1 MNRLN
6 LLPLNL
12 IRTALFCGLISAPNV
27 MAHTDHQPTNKNY
40 DAALAKKLGADERGM
55 RGFVHVVLKT
65 GPNDAKITD
74 KAERKRLF
82 AGHFAN
88 MARLAKAGKLLVS
101 GPFFEGKPMRGL
113 LIFNVATL
121 KEAESLIKTDP
132 TVEAGIFVY
141 EMTKLY
147 GPAGLVQMNEIQ
159 GKLRKDK

>member
-1 MNRLN
+1 MNRFN

-12 IRTALFCGLISAPNV
+12 LPATLICLMATTNV
-27 MAHTDHQPTNKNY
+27 FAHTDHQPTNKHY
-40 DAALAKKLGADERGM
+40 AAALAKKLGADERGM

-65 GPNDAKITD
+65 GPNDEKITD
-74 KAERKRLF
+74 KAERQRLF
-82 AGHFAN
+82 TGHFAN

-121 KEAESLIKTDP
+121 EEAQALIKTDP

-147 GPAGLVQMNEIQ
+147 GPAGLMQVNEIQ
-159 GKLRKDK
+159 KKLRKNK